1 GLFDESIAAH
11 VEARR
16 LDPNVP
22 TSIEQTWLMA
32 GDVDALMSFEP
43 PTLVA
48 GADEGIRV
56 IALGLAGRRDE
67 AKRSLLRMRRAHIP
81 AFQSW
86 TEFLMAWLEGRTPD
100 MIARISAFDGL
111 KVRDD
116 PEAIFQEGRFLCD
129 VGEHRKGLE
138 YLVRA
143 VNKGYSVLSTLQHSR
158 EFEAIRS
165 DPAFQS
171 LLADAAARRDRALTA
186 FRDAGGH
193 RLLGSG
199 RASRDLDTAEW
210 ASGSGSPGFR
220 S

>member
-1 GLFDESIAAH
+1 
-11 VEARR
+11 
-16 LDPNVP
+16 
-22 TSIEQTWLMA
+22 
-32 GDVDALMSFEP
+32 
-43 PTLVA
+43 
-48 GADEGIRV
+48 
-56 IALGLAGRRDE
+56 
-67 AKRSLLRMRRAHIP
+67 
-81 AFQSW
+81 
-86 TEFLMAWLEGRTPD
+86 MAWLEGRTAD
-100 MIARISAFDGL
+100 MMTRISAFDGL

-165 DPAFQS
+165 DPAFQA
-171 LLADAAARRDRALTA
+171 LLADTAARRDRALTA
-186 FRDAGGH
+186 FREGGGH

-199 RASRDLDTAEW
+199 AATGDLDTAEW